1 MSFSPLTALP
11 LHIAPHPSQSQS
23 TLYKHQSAHVLPHR
37 LLSLPVSGW
46 LMAVLWRFLPLLG
59 K

>member
-1 MSFSPLTALP
+1 MSFSPLSDFS
-11 LHIAPHPSQSQS
+11 LHIRSSSFPAPVHALQAQS
-23 TLYKHQSAHVLPHR
+23 TQAVPHR

-46 LMAVLWRFLPLLG
+46 LMAVLWRFPPLLG